1 MPLSEASSGEGFPL
15 QRRRA
20 VRRLFEP
27 STLLQLRVMPS
38 EAALALLTIDLKM
51 DPNFVPVKD
60 STSRRWHACTTHGEF
75 EILTTGTKWYD
86 TRAKRGGGGAIDL
99 AVHLCDLSF
108 VDAVK
113 LLMQRLC
120 AHG

>member
-1 MPLSEASSGEGFPL
+1 MRQS
-15 QRRRA
+15 
-20 VRRLFEP
+20 FES

-51 DPNFVPVKD
+51 DPSFVPLKD
-60 STSRRWHACTTHGEF
+60 STSRRWHARTAHGEF

-99 AVHLCDLSF
+99 AVYLCDLSF

-113 LLMQRLC
+113 LLMRRQC
-120 AHG
+120 VHG

>member
-1 MPLSEASSGEGFPL
+1 M
-15 QRRRA
+15 RRS
-20 VRRLFEP
+20 FDS
-27 STLLQLRVMPS
+27 STLLQLRAMPS
-38 EAALALLTIDLKM
+38 EVALALLALDLKA
-51 DPNFVPVKD
+51 DTSFVPLKD
-60 STSRRWHACTTHGEF
+60 SASRRWYARTEQGEF

-99 AVHLCDLSF
+99 AVYLCELSF

-113 LLMQRLC
+113 SLIQWQR